1 MVIFHSYVKL
11 PEGNYLYIPIWVR
24 YSHPPW
30 CEKCLDFPVVPMDR
44 QIWSGTLAVVSL
56 SLSERL
62 VAVSAPAEDSLIQS
76 SVQNMN
82 HGSTS
87 PWWFVYGEPSD
98 HKPMRFNEGQ
108 HGVYLASLI
117 IEYRSVRWEMNTF
130 PIELPSPGCISLFR
144 HTPFVYAALLA
155 QLS

>member
-62 VAVSAPAEDSLIQS
+62 VAVSAPIQDSLIQS
-76 SVQNMN
+76 FVLNMN

-98 HKPMRFNEGQ
+98 HKPMRFNMVQWG
-108 HGVYLASLI
+108 ST
-117 IEYRSVRWEMNTF
+117 W
-130 PIELPSPGCISLFR
+130 SLFGFFDHR
-144 HTPFVYAALLA
+144 VPFSPLGNEHISYWIAISGLYTPF
-155 QLS
+155 